1 MFRRKSWNSNTG
13 DAMTANEFRRLA
25 LDLPEAVE
33 AEHMNHP
40 DFRVRG
46 KIFATLAYPDK
57 SFGMVKLALPDQ
69 LQFTQSD
76 AVAFTPVP
84 GFWDK
89 HGSTHVHL
97 KAAKKKIV
105 QKALLAA
112 WKHAAP
118 GDLRQ
123 QTPVQ
128 DN

>member
-1 MFRRKSWNSNTG
+1 MN
-13 DAMTANEFRRLA
+13 ANEFRRLA

-57 SFGMVKLALPDQ
+57 SFGMVKLSLPDQ
-69 LQFTQSD
+69 LRFTQAD
-76 AVAFTPVP
+76 TVAFTPVP
-84 GFWDK
+84 GFWGE

-97 KAAKKKIV
+97 KAAKKQIV
-105 QKALLAA
+105 GQALLSA

-118 GDLRQ
+118 KDLRE
-123 QTPVQ
+123 QTPIQ
-128 DN
+128 DK

>member
-1 MFRRKSWNSNTG
+1 
-13 DAMTANEFRRLA
+13 MTANEFRRLA

-57 SFGMVKLALPDQ
+57 RFGMVKLSLPDQ
-69 LQFTQSD
+69 LRFTQADS
-76 AVAFTPVP
+76 AAFTPVP
-84 GFWDK
+84 GSWGE

-97 KAAKKKIV
+97 KAAKKQIV
-105 QKALLAA
+105 GQALLAA

-118 GDLRQ
+118 KDLRQ
-123 QTPVQ
+123 QMSAQ
-128 DN
+128 DE